1 VQSYGLAL
9 DLRDDPALIA
19 RYKKEHAKVWPE
31 VLARLREIGVTE
43 MKIYLL
49 GRRMFMYCET
59 KDGFDPARDFAR
71 STEDPTYRNW
81 DELMRTLQERAP
93 EAEPGEWWAMMELVF
108 DLNRAS
114 APGSPRRSPALAG
127 RSSPWIVTLRSC
139 GRRRRTGANS
149 LRRSL
154 ATSRTALRTTPR

>member
-49 GRRMFMYCET
+49 GRRMFMYMEAV
-59 KDGFDPARDFAR
+59 DGFSPERDFPKLANDSR
-71 STEDPTYRNW
+71 YREW
-81 DELMRTLQERAP
+81 DELMRAHQERAP
-93 EAEPGEWWAMMELVF
+93 EAKPDDWWAPMEEVF
-108 DLNRAS
+108 DL
-114 APGSPRRSPALAG
+114 
-127 RSSPWIVTLRSC
+127 SSQ
-139 GRRRRTGANS
+139 
-149 LRRSL
+149 
-154 ATSRTALRTTPR
+154 